1 MNSSE
6 IYVKP
11 LALVRGLT
19 VSGDNF
25 RRLAGGNTY
34 FSAIKIISRD
44 NNNLET
50 EIINVDQIEDY
61 LKSQPEQKSQ
71 KITNT
76 LVQIERTRPP
86 LKLKNGHIISWDK
99 PLVQGVLNVTPDSF
113 SDGGIHV
120 DFDKSISH
128 AKRMIGAGADIIDI
142 GGETTKPGAA
152 PVSIE
157 AEKKRVL
164 PVIEKLADLDIPISI
179 DSRNAGV
186 MSAAVKAGVQIINDV
201 SALEH
206 DPQSINA
213 VKDADVPVILMH
225 TQGSPETMQDN
236 PVYENVVL
244 DIYDY
249 LKSRIE
255 HCLSAGIAKNNI
267 IVDPGIGF
275 GKRLDHNLQILANLS
290 LFHGLGVPLL
300 IGVSRKSFIGKITGE
315 EIASNRVPGSIA
327 AAQACL
333 DQGVQIVRVH
343 DVEEASQA
351 ISIWNAIGDISL

>member
-1 MNSSE
+1 MDSPE
-6 IYVKP
+6 IYVQP
-11 LALVRGLT
+11 LALTRGLT
-19 VSGDNF
+19 VSGDKF
-25 RRLAGGNTY
+25 KRLAGGNTY

-44 NNNLET
+44 NNNFEE

-61 LKSQPEQKSQ
+61 LKSQSAEKSQ
-71 KITNT
+71 KIRDI
-76 LVQIERTRPP
+76 LVQIERERPP
-86 LKLKNGHIISWDK
+86 LKLKDGHVINWNK
-99 PLVQGVLNVTPDSF
+99 PVIQGVLNVTPDSF
-113 SDGGIHV
+113 SDGGEFE
-120 DFDKSISH
+120 DSEKSVVH
-128 AKRMIGAGADIIDI
+128 AKYMIGAGADIIDI

-157 AEKKRVL
+157 DEKERVL

-179 DSRNAGV
+179 DSRNSGV
-186 MSAAVKAGVQIINDV
+186 MLDAVKSGAHIINDV

-206 DPQSINA
+206 DPQSINTL
-213 VKDADVPVILMH
+213 KELEVPVILMH
-225 TQGSPETMQDN
+225 AQGSPENMQDN
-236 PVYENVVL
+236 PHYDNVVL

-255 HCLSAGIAKNNI
+255 YCLSAGIVKNNI

-275 GKRLDHNLQILANLS
+275 GKTLDHNLQLLANIS

-300 IGVSRKSFIGKITGE
+300 IGVSRKSFIGKVTAE
-315 EIASNRVPGSIA
+315 EIASKRVPGSIA
-327 AAQACL
+327 AAQVCL

-351 ISIWNAIGDISL
+351 ISIWNAIGDNGL